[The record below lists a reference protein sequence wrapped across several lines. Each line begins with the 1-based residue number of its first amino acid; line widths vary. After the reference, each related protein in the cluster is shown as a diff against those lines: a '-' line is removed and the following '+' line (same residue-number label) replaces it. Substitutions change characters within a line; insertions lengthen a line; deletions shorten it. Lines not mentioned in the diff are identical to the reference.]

1 MFPAISKISTYYT
14 PGFESEH
21 ARASKETASKP
32 VSNPYAEFST
42 EYAKQRAARVFE
54 DVTSFLNSTQTNTG
68 DGVALRRLLRDRLV
82 GPSSKYDG
90 SAFQQT
96 STKYVEQRTAQIL
109 KGVDSF
115 LTSQYTTLWDGV
127 VLRRLLR
134 DRFVST
140 LFTNRAPV
148 VKQPK
153 KHEAL
158 GRQYLRAPSAFI
170 ELTENYTR
178 IVEGL
183 FDFQVKKIAT
193 RLMIKGIISSG
204 EFLKINCSG
213 KDQSAMAL
221 LDTLT
226 TSSVLRP
233 SLDLA
238 ASKFKK
244 VLRMVNHDLAREIYP
259 NLRGASNL

>member
-1 MFPAISKISTYYT
+1 MFPAISKMSTYYT
-14 PGFESEH
+14 SGFESDH

-42 EYAKQRAARVFE
+42 QYAKQRAARVFE

-90 SAFQQT
+90 SAFQQP
-96 STKYVEQRTAQIL
+96 STKYVEQRAAKIL

-115 LTSQYTTLWDGV
+115 LTSQHTTLRDGV

-140 LFTNRAPV
+140 LSTNRDPV

-153 KHEAL
+153 KHDASSRPYL
-158 GRQYLRAPSAFI
+158 GAPSAFI
-170 ELTENYTR
+170 ELTKHYAK

-183 FDFQVKKIAT
+183 FDFQTKKIAT
-193 RLMIKGIISSG
+193 RLMLKGIISSG
-204 EFLKINCSG
+204 EFLKIYCSG
-213 KDQSAMAL
+213 KDQPAMAL

-226 TSSVLRP
+226 TSSALRASP
-233 SLDLA
+233 DLV
-238 ASKFKK
+238 ASQFKEA
-244 VLRMVNHDLAREIYP
+244 LRIVNPDLAREIYP
-259 NLRGASNL
+259 S